1 MSAKTGGDA
10 TPDILS
16 PPAAVANVA
25 FRIDQLWILHVICIC
40 FRFRS
45 LTGTT
50 GTAPDLLQ
58 QGAGEET
65 E

>member
-1 MSAKTGGDA
+1 MSPKTGGDA
-10 TPDILS
+10 APDILS
-16 PPAAVANVA
+16 PPGGVANAA
-25 FRIDQLWILHVICIC
+25 FRIDQLWLLHVICIC

-58 QGAGEET
+58 RGASEET